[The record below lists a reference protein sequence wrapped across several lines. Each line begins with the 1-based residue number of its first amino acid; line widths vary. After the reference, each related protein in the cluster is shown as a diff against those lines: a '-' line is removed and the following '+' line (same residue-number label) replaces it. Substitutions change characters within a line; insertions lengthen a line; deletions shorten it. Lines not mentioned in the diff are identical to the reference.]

1 MNQQTK
7 TFKWLYY
14 DMPMEAIVLYTS
26 KDYEFTL
33 VSPFH
38 QSFEG
43 MHMMLLAPIA
53 YGYLDSDEP
62 SIMQDGITIKNLRP
76 IVIERCNRWI
86 DETMQ
91 IIILE
96 D

>member
-7 TFKWLYY
+7 KIKWLYN
-14 DMPMEAIVLYTS
+14 DMPMEAIILYTS

-38 QSFEG
+38 QAFEG
-43 MHMMLLAPIA
+43 MHMMHLAPIA
-53 YGYLDSDEP
+53 YGCFDGEEP
-62 SIMQDGITIKNLRP
+62 SIMQDRITIKNLRP

-91 IIILE
+91 FIVLE